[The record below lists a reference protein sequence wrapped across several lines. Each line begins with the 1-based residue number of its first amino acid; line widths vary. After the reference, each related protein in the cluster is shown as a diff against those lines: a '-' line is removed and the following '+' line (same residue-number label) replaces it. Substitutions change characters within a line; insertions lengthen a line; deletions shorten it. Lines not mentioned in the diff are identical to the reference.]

1 MRRFVI
7 ATALAAVPAVSLAA
21 TFHADSYSRQRFNDY
36 YYKSYDTAYEPI
48 CVVRKI
54 RWLDDKSDP
63 VVRKVRVCAN
73 TKDR

>member
-21 TFHADSYSRQRFNDY
+21 PFHADSYSRQRFNDY
-36 YYKSYDTAYEPI
+36 YYKSYDTAFEPI

-54 RWLDDKSDP
+54 RSVDVRGNP
-63 VVRKVRVCAN
+63 VVRKVRIC
-73 TKDR
+73 R